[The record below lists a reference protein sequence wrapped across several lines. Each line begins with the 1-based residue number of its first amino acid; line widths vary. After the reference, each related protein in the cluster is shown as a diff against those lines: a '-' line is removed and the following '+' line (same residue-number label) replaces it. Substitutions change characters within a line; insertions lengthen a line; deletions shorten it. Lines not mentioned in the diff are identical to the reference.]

1 MLGAEACAPERLT
14 VARAPARAKRR
25 AQSAASRAPG
35 VVATLAVILGVA
47 VLCALGAWQVQRL
60 HWKTALLARI
70 AALQVAPAE
79 PLTVVL
85 NRLADGRPVDFSR
98 VVTRCE
104 GLGEREA
111 HLYGLRTDG
120 PGWREITACRL
131 ASGPYG
137 SILVDMGFAREA
149 GLQAPSGEAVTL
161 GPDALVTGV
170 LRAPEPKPWFAA
182 LVAPPATARGA
193 SGEFFGRDVPALS
206 AAVGAPRPAPVMLL
220 LEKPAAGPD
229 LIPSALPTG
238 IENNHLGYAVTWFGL
253 ALALVGVW
261 IATVVA
267 ARRSKR

>member
-1 MLGAEACAPERLT
+1 MVETLF
-14 VARAPARAKRR
+14 VA
-25 AQSAASRAPG
+25 
-35 VVATLAVILGVA
+35 VGVA

-79 PLTVVL
+79 PLAVVL

-98 VVTRCE
+98 VVTRCD

-120 PGWREITACRL
+120 PGWREVTACRL

-137 SILVDMGFAREA
+137 SILVDMGFSRQV
-149 GLQAPSGEAVTL
+149 GLQPPRGERVTL
-161 GPDALVTGV
+161 AGDALVTGV
-170 LRAPEPKPWFAA
+170 LRAPELKPWFAA
-182 LVAPPATARGA
+182 LVAPPPPRRGDE
-193 SGEFFGRDVPALS
+193 GEFFGRDIPAMA

-220 LEKPAAGPD
+220 LETPAAGPG
-229 LIPSALPTG
+229 LIPSPLPTG

-253 ALALVGVW
+253 AVALVGVW

-267 ARRSKR
+267 GRRARR

>member
-1 MLGAEACAPERLT
+1 M
-14 VARAPARAKRR
+14 RR
-25 AQSAASRAPG
+25 GPG
-35 VVATLAVILGVA
+35 VVATLFVATGVA

-70 AALQVAPAE
+70 AALQVAPPE
-79 PLTVVL
+79 PLAVVL

-120 PGWREITACRL
+120 PGWREVTACRL
-131 ASGPYG
+131 PSGPYG
-137 SILVDMGFAREA
+137 SILVDMGFSRQE
-149 GLQAPSGEAVTL
+149 GLQPARGEPVTL
-161 GPDALVTGV
+161 ASGASITGV
-170 LRAPEPKPWFAA
+170 LRAPEPRPWFAA
-182 LVAPPATARGA
+182 LVATPPPARGG
-193 SGEFFGRDVPALS
+193 SGEFFGRDVPAMA

-220 LEKPAAGPD
+220 LETPAAGPG

-261 IATVVA
+261 IAALVA
-267 ARRSKR
+267 GRRARR